1 MKPGPL
7 VRRMFGPY
15 ERQISDL
22 YRAIFVD
29 IDAFVDVIVRWA
41 RAPIKILEVGCGEG
55 AVTQRL
61 KSAYPG
67 AEITA
72 IDITPRV
79 GRLYR
84 GSLER
89 VRFMQRTVQDI
100 SAAEPGQY
108 DLVVL
113 SDVLHHVPLELRQGL
128 LDAIRA
134 ALAPSGT
141 LVFKDWQ
148 KNHAPIH
155 WLCHALDRWLTG
167 DRVSYM
173 TREEIRERLARS
185 FGEGALLAE
194 ALIGPWQ
201 NNLAILVRPP
211 GPQR

>member
-1 MKPGPL
+1 
-7 VRRMFGPY
+7 MFGRY
-15 ERQISDL
+15 ERQISEF
-22 YRAIFVD
+22 YRSIYIN
-29 IDAFVDVIVRWA
+29 IDAFVELVVQWTP
-41 RAPIKILEVGCGEG
+41 APNKILEVGCGEG

-61 KSAYPG
+61 NAAYPD

-89 VRFMQRTVQDI
+89 VRFMKRTVQEI
-100 SAAEPGQY
+100 AAAEPGQY

-128 LDAIRA
+128 LDAIRT
-134 ALAPSGT
+134 ALATNGT

-155 WLCHALDRWLTG
+155 WLCYASDRWLTG
-167 DRVSYM
+167 DRISYM
-173 TREEIRERLARS
+173 TREEMRVRLARS
-185 FGEGALLAE
+185 FGTGALLAE
-194 ALIGPWQ
+194 ALIGPWW
-201 NNLAILVRPP
+201 NNLAILVRPARSR
-211 GPQR
+211 Q